1 MKEDNIVQV
10 KSFNFALR
18 AVKVYKVLSLERK
31 EYILSKQFQRSATSI
46 GANIEEAIG
55 GQSKAD
61 FISKISIAYKE
72 ARETIYWIRLL
83 EGGEYLSKKET
94 ESLISDTEELLRII
108 GTIQKSSKIRNS

>member
-1 MKEDNIVQV
+1 VPLKSIRFYHWKEKN
-10 KSFNFALR
+10 
-18 AVKVYKVLSLERK
+18 
-31 EYILSKQFQRSATSI
+31 ILSKQFLRSTTSI

-61 FISKISIAYKE
+61 FISKISIAYIE

-94 ESLISDTEELLRII
+94 ESLTSDTEELHMII
-108 GTIQKSSKIRNS
+108 GTIQKSSKNRNL